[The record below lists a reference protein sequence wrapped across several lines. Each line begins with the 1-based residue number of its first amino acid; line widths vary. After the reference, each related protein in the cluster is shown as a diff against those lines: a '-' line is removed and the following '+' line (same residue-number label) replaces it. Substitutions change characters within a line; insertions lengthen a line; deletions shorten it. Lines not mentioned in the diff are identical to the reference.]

1 MNSPATLPIC
11 LDCIGNADLRARLAP
26 EAVEAACEECGETG
40 PSVALARIAE
50 EIDEAFQANYEP
62 TIYDQNPGAAEIFAD
77 IAGIDADLAWRIE
90 QHLNE
95 TLGAKAEIEDG
106 YNIYE
111 ADGGFIRARTPMFW
125 QEQRWQRFCST
136 LRNKSRYI
144 NSEAIAWL
152 DEVFAELDSHRT
164 WDARSVIKEIEPGG
178 ADSQFYRGRVAMS
191 EDVLRQILS
200 QPVIQIGPLPPGS
213 GQAGRL
219 NAAGISVFYGAVD
232 PATCVSEIR
241 PPVGAHVVLAR
252 FDVLRPLRLLDCEA
266 LDRLAVQAN
275 PFDPEFVVKRDR
287 AHFLRSFSD
296 QIARPVLP
304 GDEELGYMP
313 TQVVAEYLAERLAQP
328 IDGLLYKSTQ
338 RGSTLGNVMLFNRS
352 ARVEAFPHHSHFIE
366 PWIRTIDV
374 DSEDF
379 DDGITLTV
387 REIGASEPPGPLDL
401 LEDGAR
407 PVYIDPLPETFV
419 QPDFDDE
426 RPVTMRL
433 APETI
438 SVELIRATD
447 YDRAERRVTMRSPW
461 PDPEG

>member
-1 MNSPATLPIC
+1 MDAPAKHPIC
-11 LDCIGNADLRARLAP
+11 LDCIGNVHLRARFAS
-26 EAVEAACEECGETG
+26 EAVRATCEECGETG
-40 PSVALARIAE
+40 PSVELARIAE
-50 EIDEAFQANYEP
+50 EIDEAFQPNYEP
-62 TIYDQNPGAAEIFAD
+62 TIYDQNPGAAEIFSE

-90 QHLNE
+90 QYLDE
-95 TLGAKAEIEDG
+95 TIGARAEVEDG
-106 YNIYE
+106 YNIY
-111 ADGGFIRARTPMFW
+111 ASDGGFIRARTPMFW
-125 QEQRWQRFCST
+125 QEQRWQSFCST

-144 NSEAIAWL
+144 NSEAMAWL
-152 DEVFAELDSHRT
+152 DAVFADLDSHRT
-164 WDARSVIKEIEPGG
+164 WDARSVIKEIVPGG
-178 ADSQFYRGRVAMS
+178 ADSQFYRGRVATS
-191 EDVLRQILS
+191 EPVLRQILS
-200 QPVIQIGPLPPGS
+200 QPILQIGPLPPGR

-241 PPVGAHVVLAR
+241 PPVGSHVVLAR
-252 FDVLRPLRLLDCEA
+252 FDVVRPLRLLDCEA

-275 PFDPEFVVKRDR
+275 PFDPEFVPKRDR

-328 IDGLLYKSTQ
+328 IDGLLFKSTQ
-338 RGSTLGNVMLFNRS
+338 RGSALGNVMLFNRS

-379 DDGITLTV
+379 DDGITLTLK
-387 REIGASEPPGPLDL
+387 EIGATEPPGPLDV
-401 LEDGAR
+401 LEGEPR
-407 PVYIDPLPETFV
+407 PVYVDPLPETFM

-426 RPVTMRL
+426 RPVTLRL

-438 SVELIRATD
+438 SVEFIRATD
-447 YDRAERRVTMRSPW
+447 YNRAERRVTMGSPW